1 MEAEIIHAVGVCFDV
16 RERASNIIHAQACG
30 VISHHPAGGG
40 LGCGTSSRW
49 GSRRPV
55 WVKRW
60 ILGRRYGKS
69 VCLPR
74 TPNISSRT
82 AKKYPRK
89 RTGPRGGNPGARK
102 TRRAA

>member
-60 ILGRRYGKS
+60 ILWRRYWKYA
-69 VCLPR
+69 CLTR
-74 TPNISSRT
+74 NSNSSSMT
-82 AKKYPRK
+82 AERSEEHTAELQSL
-89 RTGPRGGNPGARK
+89 RHL
-102 TRRAA
+102 